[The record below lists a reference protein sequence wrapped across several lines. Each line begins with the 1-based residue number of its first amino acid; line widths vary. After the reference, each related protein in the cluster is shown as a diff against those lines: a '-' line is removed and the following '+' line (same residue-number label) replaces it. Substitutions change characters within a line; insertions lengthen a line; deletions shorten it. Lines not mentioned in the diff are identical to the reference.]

1 MQWLGTFILGM
12 IAGAVG
18 WQMFVVWFGRRLK
31 RQREAEQ
38 EGIVLNI
45 FDTDGNP
52 ITPDDPRYQEA
63 MEMARQMIKKNS
75 GGD

>member
-18 WQMFVVWFGRRLK
+18 VIMLIVHYGRKLERRK
-31 RQREAEQ
+31 AERVT
-38 EGIVLNI
+38 EITTNV
-45 FDTDGNP
+45 FDPDGNP
-52 ITPDDPRYQEA
+52 IPPDDPRYQEA
-63 MEMARQMIKKNS
+63 MELARQMIKKNS